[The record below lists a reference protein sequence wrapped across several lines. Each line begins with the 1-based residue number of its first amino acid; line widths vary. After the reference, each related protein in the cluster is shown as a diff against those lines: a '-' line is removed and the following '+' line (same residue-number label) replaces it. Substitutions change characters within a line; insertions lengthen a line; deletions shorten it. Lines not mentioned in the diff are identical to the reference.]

1 MSGWLHS
8 LGNAVGVDAEGVLQ
22 QLKEQAEK
30 LKEVGGWAVCMSVLA
45 WWSASIEPRGGCLF
59 WSQQPAAC
67 RLDRSIVGPSR
78 RPPTPTPS
86 V

>member
-30 LKEVGGWAVCMSVLA
+30 LKEVGG
-45 WWSASIEPRGGCLF
+45 
-59 WSQQPAAC
+59 
-67 RLDRSIVGPSR
+67 
-78 RPPTPTPS
+78 
-86 V
+86 